1 MAHRM
6 NSDGANRLI
15 EAVEKTTGY
24 KVIVDT
30 VEGISDDAQMI
41 SARPEMPIHSIRVN
55 KTKLP
60 YADYIVAVQCA
71 MLLRLWSNPTRIPV
85 FSPNTDKVHFF
96 ADRMAKSKP
105 LKQFPARTAI
115 ETARHLVQGLLHQ
128 LRSAPMEIQTVC
140 DCRTQC
146 PELVDMQTD
155 SVEAYLRLLS
165 KNFAPNIRSIAPDQT
180 WKNSV
185 SMNSAYALNWSGI
198 TGSTLPMLPY
208 QSAGF
213 AEIAGTLL
221 TEINTRP
228 DKTSETYTQ
237 IVDAWAG
244 RLGLNTL
251 YKWECRNGHQ

>member
-1 MAHRM
+1 M
-6 NSDGANRLI
+6 
-15 EAVEKTTGY
+15 EKTTGF

-41 SARPEMPIHSIRVN
+41 SARPELPVHSIRVS

-60 YADYIVAVQCA
+60 YADYIVATQCA
-71 MLLRLWSNPTRIPV
+71 MLIRLWSDPKRIPV
-85 FSPNTDKVHFF
+85 FCPNTDKVHFF

-105 LKQFPARTAI
+105 LKQFPASTAI
-115 ETARHLVQGLLHQ
+115 ETARHLAQGLLHQ
-128 LRSAPMEIQTVC
+128 LRSMPIEIQTVC

-146 PELVDMQTD
+146 PDLFDMQTD

-165 KNFAPNIRSIAPDQT
+165 ENFAPSVRAIAPDQT
-180 WKNSV
+180 WKSSV
-185 SMNSAYALNWSGI
+185 SMNSAYALNWAGI
-198 TGSTLPMLPY
+198 TESALPMLPY

-213 AEIAGTLL
+213 ADIAGTLL

-228 DKTSETYTQ
+228 DKTSEAYTQ

-244 RLGLNTL
+244 HLGLLTL
-251 YKWECRNGHQ
+251 YKWEYRNGHQ